1 VDRVL
6 DDYRAVVGDNAV
18 SQLRQLAGDL
28 AGAKVVH
35 VNSTKSG
42 GGVAEILDWLIP
54 LMNDLGLDASWEV
67 IEGNPDYFNTTK
79 AFHNGLQGNNVALTQ
94 SMLDAY
100 ETTVAPSEPKSM
112 AVPAFAGK
120 RLRCLDILDA
130 GFRPAS
136 TARPVHYRTQ
146 YRSAQ

>member
-1 VDRVL
+1 MDRIL
-6 DDYRAVVGDNAV
+6 NDYRAVVGDNAV

-67 IEGNPDYFNTTK
+67 VEGNPDYFNTTK
-79 AFHNGLQGNNVALTQ
+79 AFHNGLQGNKVALTQ

-100 ETTVAPSEPKSM
+100 ERRWP
-112 AVPAFAGK
+112 
-120 RLRCLDILDA
+120 
-130 GFRPAS
+130 
-136 TARPVHYRTQ
+136 
-146 YRSAQ
+146 